1 MCSVHTKKYY
11 AAFRK
16 EMLPHTTLDKFEDIM
31 LSESV
36 SHKTIKKKKPK
47 RLEIDL
53 P

>member
-1 MCSVHTKKYY
+1 MRIQDFCN
-11 AAFRK
+11 
-16 EMLPHTTLDKFEDIM
+16 MDKFEDIM